1 LSTDVTLFFFHWN
14 IVEEFCLI
22 LAFSKQEKVDKDMQ
36 IGLYEPLLTFAAT
49 KTGPFFEFL
58 GQMLPILLQLQF
70 TQKCNMQLFVASYE
84 FFYEKMAY

>member
-1 LSTDVTLFFFHWN
+1 MSTDVTLFFFHCN
-14 IVEEFCLI
+14 IVEDFCHI
-22 LAFSKQEKVDKDMQ
+22 LAFSKQEKVDKDTQ

-58 GQMLPILLQLQF
+58 GQMLPMQF

-84 FFYEKMAY
+84 FFYEKMPY